1 MNFIICWIKDFIK
14 SKWLFLLGNALIILA
29 WIFKGIGL
37 FPENQSWYIIAV
49 APLIGGIFTIL
60 FCSLK
65 EYLVLK
71 ITYYAS
77 IVILAVLIDLAILD
91 LVGVIKLPAFLNR

>member
-1 MNFIICWIKDFIK
+1 
-14 SKWLFLLGNALIILA
+14 LA

-49 APLIGGIFTIL
+49 VPLIGGIFTIL
-60 FCSLK
+60 FCSVK
-65 EYLVLK
+65 EYIVLK

-77 IVILAVLIDLAILD
+77 IVILAILIDLAILD
-91 LVGVIKLPAFLNR
+91 LVGAIKLPAFLNR